1 MAITD
6 HTVTFIAFLDTD
18 TSRSTMTV
26 ESDHVPSVGDFLTV
40 YTNRFSHQASYQT
53 YQVTRVEHEIRSKHS
68 SNISLDHVL
77 QKTFVFAIREK
88 ETDKQS

>member
-1 MAITD
+1 MATTD

-18 TSRSTMTV
+18 TSRSTMIV

-40 YTNRFSHQASYQT
+40 YTDRFSHQASYQT
-53 YQVTRVEHEIRSKHS
+53 YQVTRVEHEIRSKQS
-68 SNISLDHVL
+68 YISLDHVL